1 VCEHGYVYEL
11 DDSYYDN
18 SLHDDFYVQLPFH
31 VYDVHDEVIDEHGYY
46 NCKVHVDDDG
56 HLHGLHHALHE
67 HVLLDDIQS
76 VHDYVLDMSKDIVRE
91 DDEEMHNDYEDD
103 KQEHNDYVDDVLE
116 DMKVHENDEDN

>member
-18 SLHDDFYVQLPFH
+18 SLHDDFYVQLPFR
-31 VYDVHDEVIDEHGYY
+31 VYGAHDEVNDEHDYC
-46 NCKVHVDDDG
+46 NHNVHDDGG
-56 HLHGLHHALHE
+56 HLHGLQRALRV
-67 HVLLDDIQS
+67 HVLLDGIQS

-91 DDEEMHNDYEDD
+91 DDEETHNDYEDD